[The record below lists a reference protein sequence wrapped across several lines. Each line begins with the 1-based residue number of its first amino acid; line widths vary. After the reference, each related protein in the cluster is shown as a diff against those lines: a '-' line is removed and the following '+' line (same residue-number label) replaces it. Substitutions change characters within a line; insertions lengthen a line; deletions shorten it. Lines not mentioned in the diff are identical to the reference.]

1 MLIQGEL
8 NTEVVQCER
17 TVRGNLK
24 AEFFVYILG
33 LPLGFHL
40 TLLENFILICK
51 FHGDRGTLK
60 SKRNMNRLVRGLGI
74 TISSFI
80 FSWL

>member
-1 MLIQGEL
+1 MLVHGEL

-24 AEFFVYILG
+24 TEFFVYSLG
-33 LPLGFHL
+33 LPFGFDL

-60 SKRNMNRLVRGLGI
+60 SKRDLNRLIRRITVR
-74 TISSFI
+74 SFI

>member
-1 MLIQGEL
+1 MLVHGEL
-8 NTEVVQCER
+8 NAKVVQCER

-24 AEFFVYILG
+24 AELFVYTLG
-33 LPLGFHL
+33 LPFGFDL

-60 SKRNMNRLVRGLGI
+60 SKRNLNKLIRGISVR
-74 TISSFI
+74 SFI
-80 FSWL
+80 VSWL

>member
-1 MLIQGEL
+1 MLVHGEL
-8 NTEVVQCER
+8 NAKVVQCER

-24 AEFFVYILG
+24 AELFVYTLG
-33 LPLGFHL
+33 LPFGFDL

-60 SKRNMNRLVRGLGI
+60 SKRNLSKLIRG
-74 TISSFI
+74 ISVGSFI
-80 FSWL
+80 VSWL